1 MTEESSARFRLLEEA
16 QKLFALK
23 GLFGVSVREIAK
35 SAGVNAA
42 MISYYFGGKE
52 GLYREILHHAMALV
66 EEHTQGLYYEHLS
79 PRERI
84 TCYVRGIIHLHRANP
99 YCAKVLLQEIQ
110 HPSSS
115 LQETVLPGI
124 SRMAR
129 GMQEALQKGQD
140 SGEFRRDIPP
150 HLGAYFVAAMVNFY
164 FLQASMVRSIL
175 PELANQDVLL
185 EESVLKV
192 FFEGMERTCD
202 VSCS

>member
-52 GLYREILHHAMALV
+52 RLYREILHHAMELV
-66 EEHTQGLYYEHLS
+66 EKHTQGLYDERLS
-79 PRERI
+79 PRQRI

-99 YCAKVLLQEIQ
+99 YCAKMLLHEIQ

-115 LQETVLPGI
+115 LREMVFPGI
-124 SRMAR
+124 SRMAVEMR
-129 GMQEALQKGQD
+129 QVLREGQN
-140 SGEFRRDIPP
+140 SGEFRRDVPP
-150 HLGAYFVAAMVNFY
+150 HLGAYFVASMVNFY
-164 FLQASMVRSIL
+164 FLQASLVRSVL
-175 PELANQDVLL
+175 PELGEEDSLL
-185 EESVLKV
+185 EESVLKI
-192 FFEGMERTCD
+192 FFEGMERTCGA
-202 VSCS
+202 SCS